1 MMGLAQLFIAVFGL
15 AALALALSEKE
26 AQRNR
31 APFVGLCGQPFWLYV
46 TGSTHQWG
54 MLAISLAYTALYL
67 HAVVVLWR
75 RRQ

>member
-1 MMGLAQLFIAVFGL
+1 MGLAQLFIAVFGL

-54 MLAISLAYTALYL
+54 MLALSCAYTAVYARAAFV
-67 HAVVVLWR
+67 HWKGSR
-75 RRQ
+75 